1 MPVVESVVCEDEKQ
15 AFRLCFQHSLRR
27 CVEMGFSPEESFGV
41 VWEETLERVD
51 IRAADQRLM
60 FLEML
65 DWTRARMH

>member
-1 MPVVESVVCEDEKQ
+1 
-15 AFRLCFQHSLRR
+15 
-27 CVEMGFSPEESFGV
+27 MGFTPEESFGV

-51 IRAADQRLM
+51 IQDGDQRLM